1 MKDLQELWEVYKKGN
16 KFMNNDKN
24 LKENIN
30 AKDIIDDLEKDYDDY
45 NNENGRSYSHEEKF
59 YSMGRFI
66 NIMRKLYGDKLK
78 SPEMTFTHNLILGRD
93 YEKISSDYYNL
104 FFRYNRFIKSE
115 RTAKVFLIA
124 SSLIEEGEVTDEDMR
139 FYLLG
144 LRK

>member
-1 MKDLQELWEVYKKGN
+1 
-16 KFMNNDKN
+16 MNNEKN

-30 AKDIIDDLEKDYDDY
+30 IRDIIDNLEKDYDK
-45 NNENGRSYSHEEKF
+45 ENGRSYSHEERF

-78 SPEMTFTHNLILGRD
+78 SPEMTFSHNLIIGRD
-93 YEKISSDYYNL
+93 YNKVSSDYYNL

-115 RTAKVFLIA
+115 RTAKIFLIA
-124 SSLIEEGEVTDEDMR
+124 SSLIEEGKVTSDDIR

>member
-1 MKDLQELWEVYKKGN
+1 MENDRDLKGN
-16 KFMNNDKN
+16 IDIK
-24 LKENIN
+24 
-30 AKDIIDDLEKDYDDY
+30 AIIDNLEKDYDDY
-45 NNENGRSYSHEEKF
+45 NNENGRSYSHEERF

-66 NIMRKLYGDKLK
+66 NIMKKCYGDKLK
-78 SPEMTFTHNLILGRD
+78 SQEMTFSHNLILGRD
-93 YEKISSDYYNL
+93 YNKISSDYYNL

-124 SSLIEEGEVTDEDMR
+124 SSLIEEGKVTSDDIR

>member
-1 MKDLQELWEVYKKGN
+1 MKNDRGLQE
-16 KFMNNDKN
+16 
-24 LKENIN
+24 NIDIR
-30 AKDIIDDLEKDYDDY
+30 DIIDNLEKDYDDY
-45 NNENGRSYSHEEKF
+45 NNENGRLYSHEERF

-66 NIMRKLYGDKLK
+66 NIMKKLYGDKLK
-78 SPEMTFTHNLILGRD
+78 SPEMTFSHNLILGRD
-93 YEKISSDYYNL
+93 YNQISSDYYNL

-124 SSLIEEGEVTDEDMR
+124 SSLIEEGKVTSDDIR

>member
-1 MKDLQELWEVYKKGN
+1 MDKDK
-16 KFMNNDKN
+16 D

-30 AKDIIDDLEKDYDDY
+30 AKDIIDNLEKDYDDY
-45 NNENGRSYSHEEKF
+45 NNENGRSYSHEERF

-66 NIMRKLYGDKLK
+66 NIMKKLYGDKLK

-93 YEKISSDYYNL
+93 YNQISSDYYNL

-124 SSLIEEGEVTDEDMR
+124 NSLIEEGKVTDEDIR

>member
-1 MKDLQELWEVYKKGN
+1 MGKDK
-16 KFMNNDKN
+16 D
-24 LKENIN
+24 LKENI
-30 AKDIIDDLEKDYDDY
+30 KDIIDDLEIDYDRD
-45 NNENGRSYSHEEKF
+45 NENGRSYSHEERF

-78 SPEMTFTHNLILGRD
+78 SPEMTFSHNLILGRD
-93 YEKISSDYYNL
+93 YAKISSDYYNL

-124 SSLIEEGEVTDEDMR
+124 SSLIEEGKVTSEDIR

>member
-1 MKDLQELWEVYKKGN
+1 
-16 KFMNNDKN
+16 MNNEKN

-30 AKDIIDDLEKDYDDY
+30 TKDIIDNLEKDYDDY
-45 NNENGRSYSHEEKF
+45 NNENGRLYSHEERF

-66 NIMRKLYGDKLK
+66 NIMKKLYGDKLK
-78 SPEMTFTHNLILGRD
+78 SPEMTFSHNLIIGRD
-93 YEKISSDYYNL
+93 YNKINSDYYNL

-124 SSLIEEGEVTDEDMR
+124 NSLIEEGKVTSDDIR

>member
-1 MKDLQELWEVYKKGN
+1 MDKDK
-16 KFMNNDKN
+16 D
-24 LKENIN
+24 LKENI
-30 AKDIIDDLEKDYDDY
+30 KDIIDKLEKDYDDY
-45 NNENGRSYSHEEKF
+45 NNENGRSYSHEERF

-78 SPEMTFTHNLILGRD
+78 SPEMTFSHNLILGRD
-93 YEKISSDYYNL
+93 YNKISSDYYNL

-124 SSLIEEGEVTDEDMR
+124 NSLIEDGKVTDEDRR

>member
-1 MKDLQELWEVYKKGN
+1 
-16 KFMNNDKN
+16 
-24 LKENIN
+24 
-30 AKDIIDDLEKDYDDY
+30 
-45 NNENGRSYSHEEKF
+45 
-59 YSMGRFI
+59 
-66 NIMRKLYGDKLK
+66 MRKLYGDKLK

-93 YEKISSDYYNL
+93 YNKISSDYYNL

-124 SSLIEEGEVTDEDMR
+124 SSLIEEGKVTDEDMR

>member
-1 MKDLQELWEVYKKGN
+1 
-16 KFMNNDKN
+16 MNNEKN

-30 AKDIIDDLEKDYDDY
+30 AKDIIDNLEKDYDDY
-45 NNENGRSYSHEEKF
+45 NNENGRSYSHEERF

-66 NIMRKLYGDKLK
+66 NIMMKLYGDKLR
-78 SPEMTFTHNLILGRD
+78 SQEMTFTHNLILGRD
-93 YEKISSDYYNL
+93 YNKISSDYYNL

-124 SSLIEEGEVTDEDMR
+124 SSLIEEGKVTSDDIR

>member
-1 MKDLQELWEVYKKGN
+1 MENGRD
-16 KFMNNDKN
+16 
-24 LKENIN
+24 LKENIDIR
-30 AKDIIDDLEKDYDDY
+30 DIIDNLEKDYDDY
-45 NNENGRSYSHEEKF
+45 NNENGRSYSHEERF

-66 NIMRKLYGDKLK
+66 NIMKKLYGDKLK

-93 YEKISSDYYNL
+93 YNQISSDYYNL

-124 SSLIEEGEVTDEDMR
+124 NSLIEEGKVTDEDIR

>member
-1 MKDLQELWEVYKKGN
+1 MGKDK
-16 KFMNNDKN
+16 D
-24 LKENIN
+24 LKENI
-30 AKDIIDDLEKDYDDY
+30 KDIIDKLEKDYDDY
-45 NNENGRSYSHEEKF
+45 NNENGRSYSHEERF

-66 NIMRKLYGDKLK
+66 NIMKKLYGDKLK
-78 SPEMTFTHNLILGRD
+78 SPEMTFSHNLIIGRD
-93 YEKISSDYYNL
+93 YNKISSDYYNL

-124 SSLIEEGEVTDEDMR
+124 NSLVEEGKVTSDDIR

>member
-1 MKDLQELWEVYKKGN
+1 
-16 KFMNNDKN
+16 MNNEKN
-24 LKENIN
+24 LKENVN
-30 AKDIIDDLEKDYDDY
+30 AKNIIDNLEKDYDDY
-45 NNENGRSYSHEEKF
+45 NNKTGRSYSHEERF

-66 NIMRKLYGDKLK
+66 NIMKKLYGDKLK

-93 YEKISSDYYNL
+93 YDQISSDYYNL

-124 SSLIEEGEVTDEDMR
+124 SSLIEEGKVTSDDIR

>member
-1 MKDLQELWEVYKKGN
+1 
-16 KFMNNDKN
+16 MNNEKN

-30 AKDIIDDLEKDYDDY
+30 AKDIIDNLEKDYDDY
-45 NNENGRSYSHEEKF
+45 NNENGRSYSHEERF

-66 NIMRKLYGDKLK
+66 NIMKKLYGDKLR
-78 SPEMTFTHNLILGRD
+78 SQEMTFTHNLILGRD
-93 YEKISSDYYNL
+93 YNKISSDYYNL

-124 SSLIEEGEVTDEDMR
+124 SSLIEEGKVTSDDIR

>member
-1 MKDLQELWEVYKKGN
+1 MNKDKDLKGN
-16 KFMNNDKN
+16 
-24 LKENIN
+24 I
-30 AKDIIDDLEKDYDDY
+30 KDIIDNLEKDYDDY
-45 NNENGRSYSHEEKF
+45 KNENGRSYSHEEIF

-66 NIMRKLYGDKLK
+66 NIMRKLYGNKLK

-124 SSLIEEGEVTDEDMR
+124 NSLIEEGKVTSEDIR
-139 FYLLG
+139 FYLVG

>member
-1 MKDLQELWEVYKKGN
+1 MENGRD
-16 KFMNNDKN
+16 
-24 LKENIN
+24 LKENIDIR
-30 AKDIIDDLEKDYDDY
+30 DIIDNLEKDYDK
-45 NNENGRSYSHEEKF
+45 ESGRSYSHEEIF

-66 NIMRKLYGDKLK
+66 NIMMKLYGNKLK
-78 SPEMTFTHNLILGRD
+78 SQEMTFTHNLILGRD
-93 YEKISSDYYNL
+93 YNKISSDYYNL

-124 SSLIEEGEVTDEDMR
+124 NSLVEEGKVTSDDIR

>member
-1 MKDLQELWEVYKKGN
+1 
-16 KFMNNDKN
+16 MNNEKN

-30 AKDIIDDLEKDYDDY
+30 TKDIIDNLEKDYDDY
-45 NNENGRSYSHEEKF
+45 NNENGRSYSHEERF

-66 NIMRKLYGDKLK
+66 NIMKKLYGDKLK

-93 YEKISSDYYNL
+93 YNQISSDYYNL

-124 SSLIEEGEVTDEDMR
+124 SSLIEEGKVTDEDMR

>member
-1 MKDLQELWEVYKKGN
+1 
-16 KFMNNDKN
+16 MNNEKN
-24 LKENIN
+24 LKENI
-30 AKDIIDDLEKDYDDY
+30 KDIIDDLEMDYDDY
-45 NNENGRSYSHEEKF
+45 NNENGRSYSHGEIF

-66 NIMRKLYGDKLK
+66 NIIRKLYGDKLK
-78 SPEMTFTHNLILGRD
+78 SPEMTFSHNLIIGKD

-124 SSLIEEGEVTDEDMR
+124 SSLIEEGKVTDEDMR

>member
-1 MKDLQELWEVYKKGN
+1 MENGRD
-16 KFMNNDKN
+16 
-24 LKENIN
+24 LKENIDIR
-30 AKDIIDDLEKDYDDY
+30 DIIDNLEKDYDDY
-45 NNENGRSYSHEEKF
+45 NNENDRSYSHEERF

-66 NIMRKLYGDKLK
+66 NIMKKLYGDKLK
-78 SPEMTFTHNLILGRD
+78 SPEMTFSHNLILGRD
-93 YEKISSDYYNL
+93 YNQISSDYYNL

-124 SSLIEEGEVTDEDMR
+124 NSLIEEGKVTDEDIR

>member
-1 MKDLQELWEVYKKGN
+1 MDKDKK
-16 KFMNNDKN
+16 
-24 LKENIN
+24 LKENI
-30 AKDIIDDLEKDYDDY
+30 KDIIDDLEMDY
-45 NNENGRSYSHEEKF
+45 NRDNEKGRSYSHEEIF

-66 NIMRKLYGDKLK
+66 NIMRKLYGDKLR
-78 SPEMTFTHNLILGRD
+78 SQEMTFTHNLILGRD
-93 YEKISSDYYNL
+93 YNKISNDYYNL

-124 SSLIEEGEVTDEDMR
+124 NSLIEEGKVANEDRR

>member
-1 MKDLQELWEVYKKGN
+1 MDKDK
-16 KFMNNDKN
+16 D

-30 AKDIIDDLEKDYDDY
+30 TKDIIDNLEKDYDDY
-45 NNENGRSYSHEEKF
+45 NNENGRSYSHEERF

-66 NIMRKLYGDKLK
+66 NIMKKLYGDKLK
-78 SPEMTFTHNLILGRD
+78 SPEMTFSHNLIIGRD
-93 YEKISSDYYNL
+93 YNKITSDYYNL

-124 SSLIEEGEVTDEDMR
+124 NSLIEEGKVTSDDIR

>member
-1 MKDLQELWEVYKKGN
+1 MDKDK
-16 KFMNNDKN
+16 D

-30 AKDIIDDLEKDYDDY
+30 AKDIIDNLEKDY
-45 NNENGRSYSHEEKF
+45 NNENGGSYSHEERF

-66 NIMRKLYGDKLK
+66 NIMRKLYGNKLK

-93 YEKISSDYYNL
+93 YSKISSDYYNL

-115 RTAKVFLIA
+115 RTAKIFLIA
-124 SSLIEEGEVTDEDMR
+124 NSLVEEGKVTSDDIR

>member
-1 MKDLQELWEVYKKGN
+1 
-16 KFMNNDKN
+16 MNNEKN

-30 AKDIIDDLEKDYDDY
+30 TKDIIDNLEKNYDDY
-45 NNENGRSYSHEEKF
+45 NNENGRSYSHEERF

-66 NIMRKLYGDKLK
+66 NIMKKLYGDKLK
-78 SPEMTFTHNLILGRD
+78 SPEMTFSHNLILGRD
-93 YEKISSDYYNL
+93 YNKISSDYYNL

-124 SSLIEEGEVTDEDMR
+124 NSLIEEGKVTDEDIR

>member
-1 MKDLQELWEVYKKGN
+1 
-16 KFMNNDKN
+16 MNNEKN

-30 AKDIIDDLEKDYDDY
+30 AKDIIDNLEKDYDDY
-45 NNENGRSYSHEEKF
+45 NNEKGRSYSHEERF

-78 SPEMTFTHNLILGRD
+78 SPEMTFTHNLILGRN
-93 YEKISSDYYNL
+93 YNKIISDYYNL

-124 SSLIEEGEVTDEDMR
+124 NSLIEEGKVTSDDMR

>member
-1 MKDLQELWEVYKKGN
+1 
-16 KFMNNDKN
+16 MNNEKN
-24 LKENIN
+24 LKENI
-30 AKDIIDDLEKDYDDY
+30 KDIIDNLEKDYDDY
-45 NNENGRSYSHEEKF
+45 NNENGRSYSHEERF

-66 NIMRKLYGDKLK
+66 NIMKKLYGDKLK
-78 SPEMTFTHNLILGRD
+78 SPEMTFSHNLILSRD
-93 YEKISSDYYNL
+93 YNQISSDYYNL

-124 SSLIEEGEVTDEDMR
+124 SSLIEEGKVTSDDIR

>member
-1 MKDLQELWEVYKKGN
+1 MDKDK
-16 KFMNNDKN
+16 D
-24 LKENIN
+24 LKENI
-30 AKDIIDDLEKDYDDY
+30 KDIIDKLEKDYHD
-45 NNENGRSYSHEEKF
+45 NENGRSYSHEEIF

-66 NIMRKLYGDKLK
+66 NIMRKLYGNKLK

-124 SSLIEEGEVTDEDMR
+124 NSLIEEGKVTDEDMR

>member
-1 MKDLQELWEVYKKGN
+1 MENGRD
-16 KFMNNDKN
+16 
-24 LKENIN
+24 LKENIDIR
-30 AKDIIDDLEKDYDDY
+30 DIIDNLEKDYDDY
-45 NNENGRSYSHEEKF
+45 NNENGISYSHEERF

-66 NIMRKLYGDKLK
+66 NIMKKLYGDKLK

-93 YEKISSDYYNL
+93 YKQISSDYYNL

-124 SSLIEEGEVTDEDMR
+124 NSLIEEGKVTDEDIR

>member
-1 MKDLQELWEVYKKGN
+1 
-16 KFMNNDKN
+16 MNNEKN

-30 AKDIIDDLEKDYDDY
+30 AKDIIDNLEKDYDDY
-45 NNENGRSYSHEEKF
+45 NNEKGRSYSHEERF

-78 SPEMTFTHNLILGRD
+78 SPEMTFSHNLIIGRD
-93 YEKISSDYYNL
+93 YNKVSSDYYNL

-124 SSLIEEGEVTDEDMR
+124 SSLIEEGKVTSDDIR

>member
-1 MKDLQELWEVYKKGN
+1 
-16 KFMNNDKN
+16 MNNEKN

-30 AKDIIDDLEKDYDDY
+30 TKDIIDNLEKDYDDY
-45 NNENGRSYSHEEKF
+45 NNENGRSYSHEERF

-66 NIMRKLYGDKLK
+66 NIMKKLYGDKLK

-93 YEKISSDYYNL
+93 YDQISSDYYNL

-124 SSLIEEGEVTDEDMR
+124 SSLIEEGKVTSDDIR

>member
-1 MKDLQELWEVYKKGN
+1 MDNE
-16 KFMNNDKN
+16 KN
-24 LKENIN
+24 LKENI
-30 AKDIIDDLEKDYDDY
+30 KDIIDDLEKDYDDY
-45 NNENGRSYSHEEKF
+45 NNENGRSYSHEEIF

-78 SPEMTFTHNLILGRD
+78 SPEMTFSHNLIIGRD
-93 YEKISSDYYNL
+93 YEKINSDYYNL

-124 SSLIEEGEVTDEDMR
+124 SSLIEEGKVTDEDMR

>member
-1 MKDLQELWEVYKKGN
+1 
-16 KFMNNDKN
+16 MNNEKN
-24 LKENIN
+24 LKENI
-30 AKDIIDDLEKDYDDY
+30 KDIIDNLEKDYDDY
-45 NNENGRSYSHEEKF
+45 NNENGRSYSHEERF

-66 NIMRKLYGDKLK
+66 NIMKKLYGDKLK
-78 SPEMTFTHNLILGRD
+78 SPEMTFSHNLILGRD
-93 YEKISSDYYNL
+93 YNQISSDYYNL

-124 SSLIEEGEVTDEDMR
+124 SSLIEEGKVTSDDIR

>member
-1 MKDLQELWEVYKKGN
+1 
-16 KFMNNDKN
+16 MNNEKN
-24 LKENIN
+24 LKENI
-30 AKDIIDDLEKDYDDY
+30 KDIIDNLEKDYDDY
-45 NNENGRSYSHEEKF
+45 NNENGRSYSHEERF

-66 NIMRKLYGDKLK
+66 NIMKKLYGDKLK

-93 YEKISSDYYNL
+93 YNQISSDYYNL

-124 SSLIEEGEVTDEDMR
+124 SSLIEEGKVTDEDMR

>member
-1 MKDLQELWEVYKKGN
+1 
-16 KFMNNDKN
+16 MNNEKN

-30 AKDIIDDLEKDYDDY
+30 ARDIIDNLEKDYDDY
-45 NNENGRSYSHEEKF
+45 NNENGRSYSHEEIF

-66 NIMRKLYGDKLK
+66 NIMKKLYGDKLK
-78 SPEMTFTHNLILGRD
+78 PPEMTFSHNLILGRD

-124 SSLIEEGEVTDEDMR
+124 SSLIEEGKVTDEDIR

>member
-1 MKDLQELWEVYKKGN
+1 MRANYREFTKGEYI
-16 KFMNNDKN
+16 MENDR
-24 LKENIN
+24 NIRT
-30 AKDIIDDLEKDYDDY
+30 IIDNLEKDYDK
-45 NNENGRSYSHEEKF
+45 ENGRSYSHEERF

-78 SPEMTFTHNLILGRD
+78 SPEMTFSHNLIIGRD
-93 YEKISSDYYNL
+93 YNKVSSDYYNL

-115 RTAKVFLIA
+115 RTAKIFLIA
-124 SSLIEEGEVTDEDMR
+124 SSLIEEGKVTNDDIR

>member
-1 MKDLQELWEVYKKGN
+1 MEKDK
-16 KFMNNDKN
+16 D
-24 LKENIN
+24 LKENI
-30 AKDIIDDLEKDYDDY
+30 KDIIDDLEKDYDDY
-45 NNENGRSYSHEEKF
+45 NNKNGRSYSNEEIF

-66 NIMRKLYGDKLK
+66 NIMKKLYGDKLK
-78 SPEMTFTHNLILGRD
+78 SPEMTFSHNLIIGRD
-93 YEKISSDYYNL
+93 YEKINSDYYNL

-124 SSLIEEGEVTDEDMR
+124 SSLIEEGKVTDEDMR

>member
-1 MKDLQELWEVYKKGN
+1 
-16 KFMNNDKN
+16 MNNEKN
-24 LKENIN
+24 LKENI
-30 AKDIIDDLEKDYDDY
+30 KDIIDNLEKDYDDY
-45 NNENGRSYSHEEKF
+45 NNENGRSYSHEERF

-66 NIMRKLYGDKLK
+66 NIMKKLYGDKLK

-93 YEKISSDYYNL
+93 YNKISNDYYNL

-115 RTAKVFLIA
+115 RTAKVFMIA
-124 SSLIEEGEVTDEDMR
+124 NSLIEEGKVTDEDRR

>member
-1 MKDLQELWEVYKKGN
+1 
-16 KFMNNDKN
+16 MNNEKN
-24 LKENIN
+24 LKENI
-30 AKDIIDDLEKDYDDY
+30 KDIIDNLEKDYDDY
-45 NNENGRSYSHEEKF
+45 NNENGRSYSHEERF

-66 NIMRKLYGDKLK
+66 NIMKKLYGDKLK

-93 YEKISSDYYNL
+93 YDQISSDYYNL

-124 SSLIEEGEVTDEDMR
+124 SSLIEEGKFTSDDIR